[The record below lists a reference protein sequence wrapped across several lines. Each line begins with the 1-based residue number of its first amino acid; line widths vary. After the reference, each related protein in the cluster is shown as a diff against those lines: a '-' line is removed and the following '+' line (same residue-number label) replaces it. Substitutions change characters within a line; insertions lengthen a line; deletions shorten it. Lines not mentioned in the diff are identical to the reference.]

1 MGKLSTYELYY
12 DKLQPYFGEKNLEL
26 HYLDTHSFALGVKTK
41 DIIRDLENLEE
52 MFEFSNKSKDHELF
66 SN

>member
-1 MGKLSTYELYY
+1 MGKLLTYELYY

-26 HYLDTHSFALGVKTK
+26 QYLDTHSFALGVKTK